1 METTPNE
8 AAVPH
13 LKGLGFGLP
22 NIRRVLLT
30 PVGEAEAKLVEAWGV
45 TRTTEAA
52 HLRGGRAYLGVRAP
66 PAQELAGRPAILP
79 EDRRIF
85 GQL

>member
-1 METTPNE
+1 METTTNE
-8 AAVPH
+8 AAMLY

-30 PVGEAEAKLVEAWGV
+30 PVVEAWGV